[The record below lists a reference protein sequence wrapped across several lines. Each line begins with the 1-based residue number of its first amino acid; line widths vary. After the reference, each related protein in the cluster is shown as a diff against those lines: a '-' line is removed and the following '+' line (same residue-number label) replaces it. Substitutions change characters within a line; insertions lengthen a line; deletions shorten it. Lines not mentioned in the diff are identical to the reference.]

1 MSENSESDD
10 NEMQV
15 FMFLVYMCTI
25 GKSRD
30 YIASATFGFFF
41 LNVCETQFISMLYT
55 AWEIESWYKCCLEID
70 EIEIKSIKDTITFMG
85 MGVYCETS
93 KCSKNILE
101 WDAKLINLNL
111 GHGITISVFHY
122 KNLRSC
128 SDIYYSERNSCTVN
142 FRVLK

>member
-85 MGVYCETS
+85 MGDLLRNLEMFKKYIGMRCETNQS
-93 KCSKNILE
+93 QFGAWYNNFS
-101 WDAKLINLNL
+101 
-111 GHGITISVFHY
+111 IS
-122 KNLRSC
+122 L
-128 SDIYYSERNSCTVN
+128 
-142 FRVLK
+142 

>member
-41 LNVCETQFISMLYT
+41 SMSAKPNLYQCYIQH
-55 AWEIESWYKCCLEID
+55 E
-70 EIEIKSIKDTITFMG
+70 KSKADT
-85 MGVYCETS
+85 
-93 KCSKNILE
+93 N
-101 WDAKLINLNL
+101 A
-111 GHGITISVFHY
+111 
-122 KNLRSC
+122 
-128 SDIYYSERNSCTVN
+128 
-142 FRVLK
+142 VLKLMKLKLKV